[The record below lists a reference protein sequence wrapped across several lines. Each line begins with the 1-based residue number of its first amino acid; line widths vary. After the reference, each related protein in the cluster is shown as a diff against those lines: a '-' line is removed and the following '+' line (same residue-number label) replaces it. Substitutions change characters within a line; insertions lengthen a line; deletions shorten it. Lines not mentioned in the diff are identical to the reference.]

1 MFRSALKNTQ
11 EKPKKKERECIT
23 SFCKTM
29 GDWQFTTN
37 NQTGEIICTNCGKVQ
52 EKVAL
57 DSGIDFNEK
66 GAVGKFIHSGI
77 GK

>member
-1 MFRSALKNTQ
+1 
-11 EKPKKKERECIT
+11 
-23 SFCKTM
+23 M

-57 DSGIDFNEK
+57 DSGIDFNDK